1 MATRAARLALIHRAA
16 FRAGEA
22 AGEGKPSPVFLSPRF
37 VAAIEIVRE
46 TRELANWQQEQKGK
60 RNAKTALSLI
70 EKRGFAKQRMALRD
84 AILCED
90 YGSGTQYLI
99 RSGGRLRMTAL

>member
-1 MATRAARLALIHRAA
+1 
-16 FRAGEA
+16 
-22 AGEGKPSPVFLSPRF
+22 
-37 VAAIEIVRE
+37 VAAIEIVRK
-46 TRELANWQQEQKGK
+46 LANWQQEQKGK

-99 RSGGRLRMTAL
+99 RSGGRLRMTAFDEI